1 MLTYFWISSY
11 AFCSILFKLL
21 EGRAAEA
28 EHIRA
33 SFFFDVGFFVRRQ
46 VSRIVLVFHDTC
58 CVPFCVVPQYSI

>member
-28 EHIRA
+28 ERVRT
-33 SFFFDVGFFVRRQ
+33 SSSFDVGF
-46 VSRIVLVFHDTC
+46 SLYDAKFH
-58 CVPFCVVPQYSI
+58 V